1 VSLVRHV
8 RLGELARGP
17 AILSLAPDDA
27 QRAALAK
34 TLGLEGLPALAGE
47 VRIAPWLDG
56 AELTGSFQGIVT
68 QVCGVSLET
77 FDQPLNGEFE
87 VRVLPADSPNQPQDD
102 GGELT
107 LDLEA
112 PDPPDLL
119 EGEEI
124 DVEAYVVEHLA
135 LAIDPFPRKPGVE
148 FEYMDK
154 DAAEVSP
161 FAVLKNL
168 QARKGD

>member
-1 VSLVRHV
+1 
-8 RLGELARGP
+8 
-17 AILSLAPDDA
+17 
-27 QRAALAK
+27 
-34 TLGLEGLPALAGE
+34 
-47 VRIAPWLDG
+47 
-56 AELTGSFQGIVT
+56 
-68 QVCGVSLET
+68 
-77 FDQPLNGEFE
+77 

-168 QARKGD
+168 QTRKGD